1 MLPTADIRRRLQR
14 RLRRVHLDPPPDVVE
29 GLITYYSLLRRWN
42 EKINLTSLPDGDEAV
57 DRLLVEPLL
66 AARLMTEP
74 TALVVDV
81 GSGGGSPAIP
91 LKLVTPT
98 LDLWMIESKARKSA
112 FLREVVRQLSL
123 QDARVETSRA
133 EDLVERPEIFGLADA
148 VTMRAVRADLKTL
161 ASLQQFLRPGGELL
175 FFTRLGGSGR
185 LLLPPQLERVGEE
198 ALLPALQTSLL
209 RLRKRLSLPAPVNGA
224 A

>member
-1 MLPTADIRRRLQR
+1 MPTADIRRRLQR
-14 RLRRVHLDPPPDVVE
+14 RLRRVHLDPPPEVVE
-29 GLITYYSLLRRWN
+29 GLVAYYALLLRWN
-42 EKINLTSLPDGDEAV
+42 EKINLTSLQDGDEAV

-66 AARLMTEP
+66 GARLLPEP
-74 TALVVDV
+74 AGLVVDV
-81 GSGGGSPAIP
+81 GSGGGSPAVP
-91 LKLVTPT
+91 LKLAVPSIE
-98 LDLWMIESKARKSA
+98 LWMVESKARKSA
-112 FLREVVRQLSL
+112 FLREVLRQLGL
-123 QDARVETSRA
+123 QGCRVETSRA
-133 EDLVERPEIFGLADA
+133 EEAIERPELFGQADA

-198 ALLPALQTSLL
+198 PLLPALQTCLL

>member
-1 MLPTADIRRRLQR
+1 MLATTEIKRRLLR
-14 RLRRVHLDPPPDVVE
+14 RLRKVHLDPAPEVVE
-29 GLITYYSLLRRWN
+29 GLVGYYSLLRRWN
-42 EKINLTSLPDGDEAV
+42 EKINLTSLDDGDEAV

-66 AARLMTEP
+66 AVRVMTQA
-74 TALVVDV
+74 TGLLVDV

-91 LKLVTPT
+91 LKLAAPG
-98 LDLWMIESKARKSA
+98 LELWMVESKARKSA
-112 FLREVVRQLSL
+112 FLREVIRQLEL
-123 QDARVETSRA
+123 DGCRVETSRA
-133 EDLVERPEIFGLADA
+133 EEVLDRPELFGLADV

-175 FFTRLGGSGR
+175 FFTRRGGSTR

-198 ALLPALQTSLL
+198 PLLAALQTSLL